1 MAYVTAILAVVGA
14 LVQADSSAKQAS
26 AQKDAAR
33 YNQLVGKQQSD
44 ASLQAAN
51 AREEQ
56 QRRIARFASG
66 ERQAAIAQ
74 SGTGLGGSNADVDR
88 QSEILAELDAL
99 NIRYEGQTQS
109 TGLLNQSKLDGFQAD
124 AYGKAAKRARTDGYI
139 GAASAALGGVSKGYN
154 SKHSGWSLAS
164 LNG

>member
-1 MAYVTAILAVVGA
+1 MAYVTAAIAIIGA
-14 LVQADSSAKQAS
+14 IAGANAQSKQMS
-26 AQKDAAR
+26 AQKSAAR

-51 AREEQ
+51 AREDQ
-56 QRRIARFASG
+56 QRRVARFASG

-88 QSEILAELDAL
+88 QSEIMAELDAL

-109 TGLLNQSKLDGFQAD
+109 TGLLNQSSLDGFQAD
-124 AYGKAAKRARTDGYI
+124 AYGKAAKSAKTQGYI
-139 GAASAALGGVSKGYN
+139 GAASAALGGISRGYN
-154 SKHSGWSLAS
+154 SKSSGWSMAS

>member
-1 MAYVTAILAVVGA
+1 MAYVTAIIAVIGA
-14 LVQADSSAKQAS
+14 IAGAKASSDQAN
-26 AQKDAAR
+26 AQKAASR

-56 QRRIARFASG
+56 QRRVARFASG

-99 NIRYEGQTQS
+99 NIRYEGATQS

-139 GAASAALGGVSKGYN
+139 GAASAALGGISKGYN
-154 SKHSGWSLAS
+154 SKSSGWSLAS

>member
-1 MAYVTAILAVVGA
+1 MAFLAAVPAVVGWIGA
-14 LVQADSSAKQAS
+14 ATAVVGTLASANAASNQAK

-33 YNQLVGKQQSD
+33 YNELVGKQQSD

-56 QRRIARFASG
+56 QRRVARFASG

-99 NIRYEGQTQS
+99 NIRYEGQNQS
-109 TGLLNQSKLDGFQAD
+109 TGLLNQSKLDGSQAE
-124 AYGKAAKRARTDGYI
+124 AYGRAAKSAKTQGYI
-139 GAASAALGGVSKGYN
+139 GAASAALSSYGKFKS
-154 SKHSGWSLAS
+154 
-164 LNG
+164 